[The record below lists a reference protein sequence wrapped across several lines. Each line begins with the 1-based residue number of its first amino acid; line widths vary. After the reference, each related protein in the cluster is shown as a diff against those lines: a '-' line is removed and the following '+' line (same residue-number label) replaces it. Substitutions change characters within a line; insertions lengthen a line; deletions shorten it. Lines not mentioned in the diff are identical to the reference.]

1 MGKGRQLFDALQN
14 PLWPT
19 LLLLLVTLAV
29 LANAAQAVDYQ
40 EEWEEEEA
48 DVSRILIFQFEG
60 DFLSSDL
67 KVVITERHDGLL
79 IVGTEGRALE
89 VESVDFLN

>member
-67 KVVITERHDGLL
+67 KVVITERQDGLL